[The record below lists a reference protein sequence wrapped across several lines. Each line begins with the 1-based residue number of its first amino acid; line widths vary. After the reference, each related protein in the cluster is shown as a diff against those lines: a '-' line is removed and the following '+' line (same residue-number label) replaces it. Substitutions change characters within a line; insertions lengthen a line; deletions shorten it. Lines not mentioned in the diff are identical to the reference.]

1 MGTADIVTK
10 EYMRGNAVFA
20 DAFNYLIYN
29 GKKVIDPAKLKEID
43 PTEIALPFDDE
54 EKAGKEKDGE
64 DKNRKA
70 QGTEWSS
77 VKNESVRK
85 KTAGRAGK
93 KTDTVQRYR
102 DLLKFAVI
110 KQDERT
116 SYVLLG
122 IENQTDVHY
131 AMPVRNAIY
140 DALQYGR
147 QVADIAAGHRRNKN
161 DFSGK
166 NNGEYLSGFLKEDHI
181 RPVITLVI
189 HFGAEEWDGPL
200 SLHEMMST
208 RDMELLS
215 FVENYRI
222 HLIDP
227 AKLTEE
233 QLNKFSTSMREVIGY
248 IKYSKNKDKLLEF
261 LRTDTH
267 RSIEMNAVRVI
278 KTITNTPI
286 EVSEEEEEIEMCK
299 AIEDLIA
306 ESEAR
311 GRAEGEV
318 RGIFNAFITHIF
330 KQGEF
335 LETQRF
341 LLNNTEEEKQMGT
354 ADMVTK
360 EYMRE
365 NAVFADA
372 FNYLIYNGKKVIDPA
387 KLKEIDPTEIALPFG
402 DEEKAGEDKKGKVQ
416 ETEWSSVKNGS
427 VRKKTAGRAGK
438 KTDAVQKYRDILK
451 SAVIKQDEKMSYV
464 LLGIENQTDVHYAM
478 PVRNAI
484 YDALQYGRQVADIAA
499 EHRRNKKDFTGKSNG
514 EYLSGFLKEDC
525 IKPVITLVIHFGAE
539 EWDGPLSL
547 HEMMSVSDI
556 EILSFVEN
564 YILKSD
570 SHQTG

>member
-10 EYMRGNAVFA
+10 EYMRENTVFA

-54 EKAGKEKDGE
+54 EIAGKEKDGE
-64 DKNRKA
+64 DKKRKV
-70 QGTEWSS
+70 QGTTEWSS
-77 VKNESVRK
+77 LKNELVRK
-85 KTAGRAGK
+85 KTAGRSGK
-93 KTDTVQRYR
+93 KTDAVQRYR
-102 DLLKFAVI
+102 DLLKSAVV

-122 IENQTDVHY
+122 VENQTDVHY

-147 QVADIAAGHRRNKN
+147 QVADIAAEHRQNKKE
-161 DFSGK
+161 FSGK
-166 NNGEYLSGFLKEDHI
+166 NNGEYLSGYLKEDHI

-233 QLNKFSTSMREVIGY
+233 QLDQFSTSLKEVMGY
-248 IKYSKNKDKLLEF
+248 IKYSKNKEQLLKF
-261 LRTDTH
+261 LQTDTH

-311 GRAEGEV
+311 GRAEGET
-318 RGIFNAFITHIF
+318 RGEAKGMIEIC
-330 KQGEF
+330 
-335 LETQRF
+335 L
-341 LLNNTEEEKQMGT
+341 
-354 ADMVTK
+354 DMSFSK
-360 EYMRE
+360 E
-365 NAVFADA
+365 
-372 FNYLIYNGKKVIDPA
+372 
-387 KLKEIDPTEIALPFG
+387 
-402 DEEKAGEDKKGKVQ
+402 
-416 ETEWSSVKNGS
+416 
-427 VRKKTAGRAGK
+427 
-438 KTDAVQKYRDILK
+438 DILK
-451 SAVIKQDEKMSYV
+451 KLQEKLNIS
-464 LLGIENQTDVHYAM
+464 
-478 PVRNAI
+478 
-484 YDALQYGRQVADIAA
+484 LQQA
-499 EHRRNKKDFTGKSNG
+499 G
-514 EYLSGFLKEDC
+514 EYF
-525 IKPVITLVIHFGAE
+525 
-539 EWDGPLSL
+539 
-547 HEMMSVSDI
+547 EMYGKRTV
-556 EILSFVEN
+556 
-564 YILKSD
+564 
-570 SHQTG
+570 

>member
-1 MGTADIVTK
+1 
-10 EYMRGNAVFA
+10 
-20 DAFNYLIYN
+20 
-29 GKKVIDPAKLKEID
+29 
-43 PTEIALPFDDE
+43 
-54 EKAGKEKDGE
+54 
-64 DKNRKA
+64 
-70 QGTEWSS
+70 
-77 VKNESVRK
+77 
-85 KTAGRAGK
+85 
-93 KTDTVQRYR
+93 
-102 DLLKFAVI
+102 
-110 KQDERT
+110 
-116 SYVLLG
+116 
-122 IENQTDVHY
+122 
-131 AMPVRNAIY
+131 
-140 DALQYGR
+140 
-147 QVADIAAGHRRNKN
+147 
-161 DFSGK
+161 
-166 NNGEYLSGFLKEDHI
+166 
-181 RPVITLVI
+181 
-189 HFGAEEWDGPL
+189 
-200 SLHEMMST
+200 
-208 RDMELLS
+208 
-215 FVENYRI
+215 
-222 HLIDP
+222 
-227 AKLTEE
+227 
-233 QLNKFSTSMREVIGY
+233 
-248 IKYSKNKDKLLEF
+248 
-261 LRTDTH
+261 
-267 RSIEMNAVRVI
+267 
-278 KTITNTPI
+278 
-286 EVSEEEEEIEMCK
+286 
-299 AIEDLIA
+299 
-306 ESEAR
+306 
-311 GRAEGEV
+311 
-318 RGIFNAFITHIF
+318 
-330 KQGEF
+330 
-335 LETQRF
+335 
-341 LLNNTEEEKQMGT
+341 MGT

-564 YILKSD
+564 YRIHLIDPAKLTEEQLDHFSTSLKEVMGYIKYSKNKEQLLKFLHTDTHRSIEMNAVRVIKTITNTPIEVSEEEEEIEMCKAIEDLIAESEARGRAEGETRGEAKGMIEICLDMSFSKEDILKKLQEKLNISLQQAGEYFEMYGK
-570 SHQTG
+570 HIV